1 MGRTLLALALSTLL
15 AVPAAAQEAAIVS
28 PVGPWQATNEGGL
41 CRAER
46 RFEAG
51 GQPHLVILE
60 QTAPGSRFGL
70 AVAGSALAGLDPALP
85 ISLGFFDA
93 APLFERRA
101 RIEPNQLFAKVAVV
115 RNLSFF
121 PPAGEPV
128 ARIDAAVLAD
138 MDRISVTQGDTRATF
153 ATGPLGEAAMM
164 LNACTAQILRSWD
177 LDPAVQNGLR
187 SGAEPEE
194 QAKLARQLRK
204 AYPESAY
211 RSLQSGPLEA
221 VALVDS
227 TGAATACKVI
237 VASGFGD
244 LDAAA
249 CKAMARARYL
259 PARDPAGNPV
269 ASFWTTRITFALSE
283 TDPVATR
290 P

>member
-1 MGRTLLALALSTLL
+1 MGRTFLALVLSTLL
-15 AVPAAAQEAAIVS
+15 AAPAAAQSGDIIA

-41 CRAER
+41 CRTER

-51 GQPHLVILE
+51 GQPHVVILE

-70 AVAGSALAGLDPALP
+70 AVAGPALAGLDPALP
-85 ISLGFFDA
+85 IRLGFFEA

-128 ARIDAAVLAD
+128 ARMDTTVLAG

-153 ATGPLGEAAMM
+153 ATGPLGEAASM

-177 LDPAVQNGLR
+177 LDPAVQYGLQ

-194 QAKLARQLRK
+194 QTKLAKQLRK
-204 AYPESAY
+204 AYPARAY

-221 VALVDS
+221 VALVDP

-244 LDAAA
+244 LDTAA
-249 CKAMARARYL
+249 CEAMAKARYR
-259 PARDPAGNPV
+259 PARDAAGNPV
-269 ASFWTTRITFALSE
+269 ASYWTTRITFALSE